1 MAKDNAALMVAL
13 GGLKD
18 PKKAKPAEG
27 DEAEAGDEEAPD
39 LLAEAKADVATA
51 FDGGDGAALA
61 DAIER
66 LARACKSEDY

>member
-27 DEAEAGDEEAPD
+27 DEEAESEEAPD
-39 LLAEAKADVATA
+39 LLAEAKADVASA